1 MQAIVKWPLIA
12 GTAAGTAYVMF
23 RRRSPGRNR
32 FGRRLAR
39 GLQRAEDLAADTRRA
54 LETSGRAISNTEHV
68 VARLRRILT

>member
-1 MQAIVKWPLIA
+1 MKALVKWPLIA

-23 RRRSPGRNR
+23 RGLNSGRNR
-32 FGRRLAR
+32 FGSRLAR

-54 LETSGRAISNTEHV
+54 LETSGRAIANTEHV